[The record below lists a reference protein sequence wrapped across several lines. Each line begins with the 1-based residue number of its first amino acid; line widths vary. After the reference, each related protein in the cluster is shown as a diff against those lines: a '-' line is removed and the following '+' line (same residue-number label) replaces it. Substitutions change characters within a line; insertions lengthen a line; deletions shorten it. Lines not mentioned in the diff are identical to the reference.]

1 MEDSN
6 ASERS
11 ETRSQLTEKKA
22 QEMYMEFQ
30 MLEQHIRQLQKQLE
44 VVTQQ
49 LIELTITSS
58 SLDEFNKIK
67 PGKEIFVPL
76 SSGIFAKAS
85 IKDTSGLLVNVGANV
100 VVQKDVASTKKLIQ
114 RQMEEIQ
121 KIQEQMVN
129 ELEKLTSHA
138 AQLEMQLQG
147 MVSKG

>member
-1 MEDSN
+1 MPE
-6 ASERS
+6 
-11 ETRSQLTEKKA
+11 EKESKV
-22 QEMYMEFQ
+22 QELYMEFQ

-44 VVTQQ
+44 AVTQQ
-49 LIELTITSS
+49 IIELTIASS

-114 RQMEEIQ
+114 KQMEEIK

-138 AQLEMQLQG
+138 AQLEMQLQS
-147 MVSKG
+147 MVSHG